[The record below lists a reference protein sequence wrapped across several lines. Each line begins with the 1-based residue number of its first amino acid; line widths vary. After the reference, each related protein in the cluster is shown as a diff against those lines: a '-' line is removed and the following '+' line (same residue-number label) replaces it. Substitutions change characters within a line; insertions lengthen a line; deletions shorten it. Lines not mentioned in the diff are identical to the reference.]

1 MGNKVSQC
9 FFSFPLFVCVFVR
22 VCASSL
28 EYVSLAVFA
37 NYMWSLKS
45 FKEAER
51 CVLSSLVLMLYI
63 QKIFHCLP
71 YLLYRLIC
79 LLVCSRVLWE
89 NFGMK
94 EYVKCSTK
102 INSKPTMATSTV
114 REVIVGKQRKKR
126 PLWFV
131 CAYQDLE
138 RWPQWCV
145 IQRAIYFINPVRS
158 LRPQ

>member
-37 NYMWSLKS
+37 NYMWPLKS
-45 FKEAER
+45 FKEAEH

-71 YLLYRLIC
+71 YLLYRLN
-79 LLVCSRVLWE
+79 LSSSLQQGV
-89 NFGMK
+89 
-94 EYVKCSTK
+94 
-102 INSKPTMATSTV
+102 V
-114 REVIVGKQRKKR
+114 RE
-126 PLWFV
+126 LW
-131 CAYQDLE
+131 DE
-138 RWPQWCV
+138 RICEM
-145 IQRAIYFINPVRS
+145 
-158 LRPQ
+158 